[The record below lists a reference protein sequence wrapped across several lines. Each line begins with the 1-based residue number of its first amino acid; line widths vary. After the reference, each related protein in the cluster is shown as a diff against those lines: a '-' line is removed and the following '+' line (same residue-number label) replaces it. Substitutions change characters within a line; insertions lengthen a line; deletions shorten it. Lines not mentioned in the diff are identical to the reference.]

1 MTVHVATPADG
12 AAKTH
17 IARLNP
23 YQAHAKLM
31 APMIAL
37 EEQFKASSLEPL
49 LIELVKMRASQIN
62 GCAFCLHMHSKDAR
76 AMGER
81 EERLHLLNAWEES
94 TYYTPR
100 ERAAL
105 GWTEALTL
113 VAQTHAPDAAYAAS
127 AEHFEPEELVQL
139 TLLITTINA
148 WNRLAIG
155 FRMAHPRAWS
165 AG

>member
-1 MTVHVATPADG
+1 MTVHVPAP
-12 AAKTH
+12 TETR
-17 IARLNP
+17 IQRINP
-23 YQAHAKLM
+23 WQVNAELI
-31 APMIAL
+31 APMVAL
-37 EEQFKASSLEPL
+37 EEQFKTSTLEPIL
-49 LIELVKMRASQIN
+49 RDLVKMRASQIN
-62 GCAFCLHMHSKDAR
+62 DCAFCLHMHSKDAR
-76 AMGER
+76 TMGER

-94 TYYTPR
+94 AYYTAR

-105 GWTEALTL
+105 AWTEALTL
-113 VAQTHAPDAAYAAS
+113 VAQTHAPDAAYAEM
-127 AEHFEPEELVQL
+127 AEQFNSEEQIQL